1 MRVLTPRNPAPS
13 LPAAFHLAQSARPA
27 IVVPVLPALIR
38 CVTFFAALA
47 TPFVAALF
55 LR

>member
-1 MRVLTPRNPAPS
+1 MHVLSPRNSAPS
-13 LPAAFHLAQSARPA
+13 LPAARRLAQSARPA
-27 IVVPVLPALIR
+27 VIVPVLPALIR

-55 LR
+55 IR